1 MLKAASDYFRQMTGA
16 EFLRLLSEDV
26 DDELVLV
33 AERKNG
39 ARITVDKMSEGT
51 RDQLYLALRL
61 AALEARRSAGANMP
75 LILDDVLATSDD
87 HRAALILKALA
98 EFSRNTQVIVLT
110 HHQHLVG
117 VAQRNVPDDLLSVLN
132 LQVQRL
138 G

>member
-1 MLKAASDYFRQMTGA
+1 
-16 EFLRLLSEDV
+16 
-26 DDELVLV
+26 
-33 AERKNG
+33 
-39 ARITVDKMSEGT
+39 MSEGT